1 MMIEESFCGV
11 FCEKNDVKKIRSKF
25 LGKKN
30 ADIEFLNETSKNI
43 NNLPKLE
50 KFLHF
55 ERILS
60 ILSKHTENN
69 HKQIK
74 TNYLDSQKSIKIEEN
89 ENTQN
94 LNKPFLIFR
103 QLKNNTTKISFS
115 KRNFTK
121 NKINLS
127 KLGQFT
133 EFTTNQNKN
142 ENDLNEKDHIT
153 NLQTLSPNQNEAKRK
168 SIQNRKSYRKSHSSF
183 PYENEKEKRKSS
195 QISNKQENTSKVSK
209 SRTIE
214 NQENFNQNEIKKYE
228 NSNYRTSK
236 IQKISHEIQDINPN
250 TNYKIIINENEKQI
264 NKSIKIDNLNKRNL
278 GSENKNY
285 EKQNQSDSFD
295 ENENEKE
302 QEKLKLDEDIERFM
316 KNDEK
321 QDQDL
326 IDQFI
331 GLQKTNSKKQSHNS
345 FIEMK
350 RSHSQK
356 QNANLKK

>member
-214 NQENFNQNEIKKYE
+214 
-228 NSNYRTSK
+228 
-236 IQKISHEIQDINPN
+236 IQDINPN